1 VVSSP
6 SGDYTATLPRKRMGS
21 AVLLRDAG
29 DRILLV
35 EPTYKDYWEL
45 PGGAVDADES
55 PYDAAVRELK
65 EELGLS
71 VTPGRLLVVD
81 WVPPRAGRTEG
92 VMFVYDGGV
101 LDPATALE
109 IHLPAEEL
117 RSWAWSTPAEAPQRL
132 NALLARRAVAALEA
146 LSGGGTVYLENGNR
160 VV

>member
-1 VVSSP
+1 
-6 SGDYTATLPRKRMGS
+6 MGS
-21 AVLLRDAG
+21 AVLLRD
-29 DRILLV
+29 DSNRILLV

-92 VMFVYDGGV
+92 VMVVYDGGL
-101 LDPATALE
+101 LDATRTGE

-117 RSWAWSTPAEAPQRL
+117 RGWAWSTLAEAQQRL
-132 NALLARRAVAALEA
+132 SPLLARRAGAALEA
-146 LSGGGTVYLENGNR
+146 VTGGETVYLENGAR